1 LEEPDGRRIE
11 MEYKIQD
18 IECAFNGQVLQKIGK
33 SEYIIKIDD
42 KEHNLKILNMTAR
55 GIEFVLDQKY
65 HSVKYLEAGTA
76 EMKLVV
82 DGTPFVVNM
91 HHKLNEIVYKH
102 SGGAE
107 SADAKIGLHSQ
118 IPGKVVSVNV
128 NEGDSVKKGDVVCVL
143 ESMKM
148 QVSIKSH
155 KDGTIKKI
163 KIKPGASVA
172 KNDVLAEIE

>member
-1 LEEPDGRRIE
+1 

-18 IECAFNGQVLQKIGK
+18 IERTFNGQVIQKTGK
-33 SEYIIKIDD
+33 SEYVIKINDA
-42 KEHNLKILNMTAR
+42 EHSLKVLNMTAR

-65 HSVKYLEAGTA
+65 HTVKYLEAGTA
-76 EMKLVV
+76 EMKMVV

-91 HHKLNEIVYKH
+91 HHKLSEIVYKNT
-102 SGGAE
+102 GGGDSVNAQ
-107 SADAKIGLHSQ
+107 INLHSQ
-118 IPGKVVSVNV
+118 IPGKVVSINV

-148 QVSIKSH
+148 QVSVKSH
-155 KDGTIKKI
+155 KDGVIKKI
-163 KIKPGASVA
+163 RIKGGASVA